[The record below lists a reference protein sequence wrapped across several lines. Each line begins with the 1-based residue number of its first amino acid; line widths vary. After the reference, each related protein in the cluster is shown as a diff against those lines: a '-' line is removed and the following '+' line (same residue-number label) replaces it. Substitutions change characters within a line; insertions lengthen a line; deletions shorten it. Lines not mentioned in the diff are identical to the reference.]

1 VLVLVVLL
9 RELRVCEMRG
19 RACLGSAGGLSRIC
33 CCGSRESKGA
43 PEPVMGRARR
53 RLVFAGLDVGGECG
67 GLWHV
72 GRACL
77 GSVRGG

>member
-9 RELRVCEMRG
+9 RACKMRG
-19 RACLGSAGGLSRIC
+19 HACLGWAGGLSRIC

-43 PEPVMGRARR
+43 PERGTGLARR
-53 RLVFAGLDVGGECG
+53 RLEFAGLDVGGECV

-77 GSVRGG
+77 GLARGE

>member
-1 VLVLVVLL
+1 VVLVLVVLL
-9 RELRVCEMRG
+9 RACERRV
-19 RACLGSAGGLSRIC
+19 RAYLGSAGGLSRIC

-43 PEPVMGRARR
+43 PGRVMGRARR

-77 GSVRGG
+77 GLVRGG

>member
-9 RELRVCEMRG
+9 RELRACEMRV

-43 PEPVMGRARR
+43 PKRVMGRARR
-53 RLVFAGLDVGGECG
+53 RLAFAGLDVGGECV

-77 GSVRGG
+77 GLARGE